1 MDIQTILFGIAMF
14 TAVVL
19 AMVFILLL
27 AKGKLVASG
36 AVSIIVNG
44 DRSKAI
50 SVSAGSTL
58 LTTLSEQKLFVPS
71 ACGGGGT
78 CGQCTVQVHAG
89 GGSLLPTE
97 KGHISRGQAK
107 EDWRL
112 ACQVKV
118 REDMEI
124 EVPAE
129 IFSVKKW
136 ECDVVS
142 NNNVATFIKEF
153 IMQLPE
159 GESIDYESGGYIQI
173 EIPPHDIPY
182 TDFDVQKEYQEDWD
196 QFKIWDI
203 RSTTKETVE
212 RAYSMA
218 SYPAEG
224 NRVMLNV
231 RIATP
236 PPRAPE
242 GTPTGKGSSFIFKQ
256 KPGDKVII
264 SGPYGE
270 FFLKD
275 NDREMVFIGGGAGM
289 APMRSHLMHLF
300 RTLKTQK
307 KVSFWYGAR
316 SMREAFYMDEFD
328 AIAEDF
334 NNFDWHLALSDP
346 LPEDKWTGKTG
357 FIHQVLLDSYLESH
371 EAPEEA
377 QYYVCGPPMMNLAV
391 IAMLI
396 NLGVEHEDIFLD
408 DFGG

>member
-182 TDFDVQKEYQEDWD
+182 TDFNVQKEYQEDWD

-391 IAMLI
+391 IDMLT

>member
-27 AKGKLVASG
+27 AKDKLVASG

-142 NNNVATFIKEF
+142 NDNVATFIKEF
-153 IMQLPE
+153 IMELPE

-182 TDFDVQKEYQEDWD
+182 TDFNVQKEYQEDWD

-391 IAMLI
+391 IDMLI

>member
-153 IMQLPE
+153 IMELPE

>member
-182 TDFDVQKEYQEDWD
+182 TDFNVQKEYQEDWD